1 MLNLNLTGNIG
12 KDAVTRTTQ
21 GGDNVTSFT
30 VAVNQGSG
38 DKKRTEWVECALW
51 GKRGDAL
58 AQYLTK
64 GTTVSVCGQP
74 RIRQYEASGEH
85 RAQMQVSV
93 SEISLHGG
101 AKSTGEQKADWDA
114 PGGPV
119 DLDDAVPFAPEFR

>member
-1 MLNLNLTGNIG
+1 MLQLHLTGNIG

-64 GTTVSVCGQP
+64 GTTISVCGMP
-74 RIRQYEASGEH
+74 RVRHYELNGEH
-85 RAQMQVSV
+85 RAQIQVSV
-93 SEISLHGG
+93 AEISLHGG
-101 AKSTGEQKADWDA
+101 PKSTGDKQAGWDA
-114 PGGPV
+114 PAD
-119 DLDDAVPFAPEFR
+119 DLDSSEIPF